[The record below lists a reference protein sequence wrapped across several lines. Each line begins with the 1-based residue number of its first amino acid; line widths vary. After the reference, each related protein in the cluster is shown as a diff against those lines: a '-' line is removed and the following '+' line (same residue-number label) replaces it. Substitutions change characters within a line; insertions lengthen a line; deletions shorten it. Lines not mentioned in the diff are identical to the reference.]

1 MKIKLKTKSTNKP
14 LSKRKM
20 YDVVQKIFLMIFQ
33 LNTLKKIIYL
43 TVHRLFDFFFLSI
56 IKFIQNEGHRLQKSL
71 SFQIVNDQIK
81 TS

>member
-1 MKIKLKTKSTNKP
+1 
-14 LSKRKM
+14 M
-20 YDVVQKIFLMIFQ
+20 YDNVQKIFLMIFQ

-43 TVHRLFDFFFLSI
+43 TVHRLSDFFFLSI